1 MAIRWNPFKPAVRVP
16 GSFSL
21 DPDRRQGTG
30 WIVVAAATGLSII
43 FGIFFSFGVFL
54 DPLISEFGWSSAL
67 TSFVFSVYSL
77 SYSLGAIVIGRLA
90 DRYGARGTIGLGG
103 VLITLA
109 LVFSSRADAIWELYL
124 TFGVMG
130 GVGAAAFWIPPT
142 KAVIERFES
151 SANLNMAVSVV
162 AVGTGAGT
170 LLISPVAGF
179 FISDYGWRVCYLLFA
194 LISAGLSIF
203 GVMAIGG
210 ASRGDDGVPGAGTLP
225 GQRLAEAVRT
235 RNFWTLFGMY
245 ILGCGIARYT
255 VLVYIA
261 AYVLAAGFSL
271 QTGALCVGLI
281 GGGSI
286 LGRLGSGVLS
296 RVLRDNLIVLVS
308 FALQGA
314 SSIAAVLSGNILLIY
329 GSAFVFGIGYGAYV
343 PMFPLLTRRSF
354 GMRSYGTVYGVI
366 SSGLV
371 FGAILGPP
379 VLGGLLSA
387 VTRSYFLTFDLSG
400 AFSLVAAA
408 MALLMTFEDR
418 GQEARGEPPL
428 PAARG

>member
-1 MAIRWNPFKPAVRVP
+1 ME
-16 GSFSL
+16 
-21 DPDRRQGTG
+21 PDRRPGTG

-54 DPLISEFGWSSAL
+54 DPLISQFGWSSAL

-77 SYSLGAIVIGRLA
+77 SYSLGAIMTGRLA
-90 DRYGARGTIGLGG
+90 DRYGVRGTIGLGG

-151 SANLNMAVSVV
+151 SPSLNMAVSFV
-162 AVGTGAGT
+162 AVETGAGT

-179 FISDYGWRVCYLLFA
+179 FIAEYGWRTCYLLFA
-194 LISAGLSIF
+194 LISAALALF
-203 GVMAIGG
+203 GVVAITSPRSGG
-210 ASRGDDGVPGAGTLP
+210 PITGNSSQP
-225 GQRLAEAVRT
+225 GQPLSEAAGT

-261 AYVLAAGFSL
+261 VYVLAAGFPL
-271 QTGALCVGLI
+271 QAGALCVGLI

-286 LGRLGSGVLS
+286 LGRLGSGLLS
-296 RVLRDNLIVLVS
+296 RALRDNLIVLVS
-308 FALQGA
+308 FVLQGV
-314 SSIAAVLSGNILLIY
+314 SSIAVVLSVNIWLVY
-329 GSAFVFGIGYGAYV
+329 SSAFVFGIGYGAYV
-343 PMFPLLTRRSF
+343 PQFPLLTRKSF
-354 GMRSYGTVYGVI
+354 GMRSYGLVYGVI
-366 SSGLV
+366 SSGLG
-371 FGAILGPP
+371 FGALVGPP
-379 VLGGLLSA
+379 VLGGVLSSA
-387 VTRSYFLTFDLSG
+387 TGSYFLTFVLAG
-400 AFSLVAAA
+400 VFSLVAAA
-408 MALLMTFEDR
+408 MALLMRFQ
-418 GQEARGEPPL
+418 GQGTA
-428 PAARG
+428 